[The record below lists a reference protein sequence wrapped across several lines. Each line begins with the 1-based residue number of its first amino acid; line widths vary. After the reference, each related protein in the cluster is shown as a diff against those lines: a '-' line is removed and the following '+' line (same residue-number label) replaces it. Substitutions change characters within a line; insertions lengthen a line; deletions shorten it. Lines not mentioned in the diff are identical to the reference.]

1 MPTINNYSGVRM
13 SRRVIKLLACFSLII
28 MLLAACGEQ
37 KETGLEKNTADGLV
51 LDAYKHK
58 DYPLL
63 FALADSLG
71 KADAISDVQANYWRG
86 YASDKMNKKR
96 TAEFYWTRAEA
107 SISNFKNKEEIKY
120 YAKSASRL
128 ANLKCVKGDYE
139 GTMQFAI
146 PVVEKLE
153 ELGCDTTS
161 DYINLLIFIGC
172 SQSRFA
178 NTEEGTTKNFERAYN
193 KHIEHIRALPSQ
205 ESYKAAIAGIVNIAY
220 NCLTIHK
227 YKEAVYW
234 CERYKE
240 LLDEYETLPDAGED
254 YLDKQRARQ
263 YIYMARAQANL
274 NQPLDSYIA
283 YSAFKKT
290 KFSNSTEGI
299 YDEGEY
305 LIETKKWE
313 EAANCFQRLNELVDK
328 YHLEFS
334 FDNLQ
339 NFLLK
344 KYEANRMAGRKDTVY
359 AISTYI
365 CDSLSAAI
373 DRYKHEDAAELATI
387 YDTQKKE
394 SQIAEQKASILRE
407 RQLAALI
414 TIILI
419 SGFFIAYTLYKRKST
434 LRLTKAHEELQEA
447 YNQLEETTSAKE
459 RIESELRIA
468 RHIQESIV
476 PNIFPERDDLDLFAS
491 MSPAKEVGGD
501 LYDYLFI
508 GDNLCFCV
516 GDVSG
521 KGVPAALF
529 MAQVIRLFR
538 AMAKRNYTPEK
549 IATELNAEL
558 TEHNDDGMFVTMFI
572 GMVHLPTGKLNF
584 CNAGHNPPVLGN
596 GDESQFIHMEPNAPI
611 GLWEGLQFTGES
623 IEDIRGRLLFV
634 YTDGL
639 NEAENPQQKQF
650 GDEHLLEII
659 KHSSSMNALGVV
671 ETMKS
676 EVKHH
681 RNGADPSD
689 DLTLLCLNIK

>member
-1 MPTINNYSGVRM
+1 M
-13 SRRVIKLLACFSLII
+13 SQRVIRLLACFILVI
-28 MLLAACGEQ
+28 MLVVACGERE
-37 KETGLEKNTADGLV
+37 ETGIEKNTADGLV

-63 FALADSLG
+63 FALADSLA
-71 KADAISDVQANYWRG
+71 KTSTYSDTKANYWRG
-86 YASDKMNKKR
+86 YASDKMNQKR
-96 TAEFYWTRAEA
+96 AAEFYWKRATSEA
-107 SISNFKNKEEIKY
+107 TNFNNAEELEY

-139 GTMQFAI
+139 GTMQVAI

-153 ELGCDTTS
+153 ELECDTTS

-178 NTEEGTTKNFERAYN
+178 QTEEGTTKNFERAYQ
-193 KHIEHIRALPSQ
+193 KHIDHISKSQ
-205 ESYKAAIAGIVNIAY
+205 SEEAYKSAIAGIVNIAFNY
-220 NCLTIHK
+220 LSIHR
-227 YKEAVYW
+227 YKEALYW
-234 CERYKE
+234 CDRYEE
-240 LLDEYETLPDAGED
+240 LLTQYELLPKVNHD

-263 YIYMARAQANL
+263 NIYRATALTNL
-274 NQPLDSYIA
+274 GQPLDSYIA
-283 YSAFKKT
+283 YSAFKNT
-290 KFSNSTEGI
+290 KFSQSAEGI

-305 LIETKKWE
+305 LINSKKWK
-313 EAANCFQRLNELVDK
+313 EAADCFQHLDRLAAL
-328 YHLEFS
+328 YHLEFT

-344 KYEANRMAGRKDTVY
+344 KYQANRMAGRKDTVY
-359 AISTYI
+359 AVSTYI
-365 CDSLSAAI
+365 CDSLNAAI
-373 DRYKHEDAAELATI
+373 ERYKNEDAAELATI

-419 SGFFIAYTLYKRKST
+419 SGFFIAYMLYKQKST
-434 LRLTKAHEELQEA
+434 AKLTKAHEELKAA

-476 PNIFPERDDLDLFAS
+476 PNVFPRRDDLDLYAS
-491 MSPAKEVGGD
+491 MTPAKEVGGD

-508 GDNLCFCV
+508 DDNLCFCV

-538 AMAKRNYTPEK
+538 AMAKRHYTPEK

-558 TEHNDDGMFVTMFI
+558 AEHNDDGMFVTMFI

-584 CNAGHNPPVLGN
+584 CNAGHNPPVLGCGN
-596 GDESQFIHMEPNAPI
+596 ESQFISMESNAPI

-623 IEDIRGRLLFV
+623 IESIRGKQLFV

-650 GDEHLLEII
+650 GDEQLLDII
-659 KHSSSMNALGVV
+659 KRTCNMNALGIV

-676 EVKHH
+676 EVKRH
-681 RNGADPSD
+681 RNGADPND

>member
-1 MPTINNYSGVRM
+1 M
-13 SRRVIKLLACFSLII
+13 SRRAIRLLACFTLAI
-28 MLLAACGEQ
+28 MLVAACGER
-37 KETGLEKNTADGLV
+37 KETGLEKDTADGLV

-63 FALADSLG
+63 FALADSLAKVG
-71 KADAISDVQANYWRG
+71 AFSENKSNYWRG
-86 YASDKMNKKR
+86 YASDKMNQKR
-96 TAEFYWTRAEA
+96 AAEFYWKRASAETTD
-107 SISNFKNKEEIKY
+107 FKNAEEVEY
-120 YAKSASRL
+120 YTKSASRL

-139 GTMQFAI
+139 GTMQVAI
-146 PVVEKLE
+146 PAVEKLE
-153 ELGCDTTS
+153 ELHCDTTS

-178 NTEEGTTKNFERAYN
+178 NTEEGTTKNFKRAYE
-193 KHIEHIRALPSQ
+193 KHLEHIDKYPSQ
-205 ESYKAAIAGIVNIAY
+205 ESYKSAVAGIVNIAFNY
-220 NCLTIHK
+220 LTIHQ
-227 YKEAVYW
+227 YEDALYW
-234 CERYKE
+234 CKRYE
-240 LLDEYETLPDAGED
+240 EMLDKYEHLPDANQD

-263 YIYMARAQANL
+263 NIYLATALTNLGKAQE
-274 NQPLDSYIA
+274 SYIA
-283 YSAFKKT
+283 YKAFKNT
-290 KFSNSTEGI
+290 KFSNSAEGI

-305 LIETKKWE
+305 LIGSGKWN
-313 EAANCFQRLNELVDK
+313 EAADCFKHLDK
-328 YHLEFS
+328 LIDLYHLEFT

-344 KYEANRMAGRKDTVY
+344 KYQANLMAGRKDTVY
-359 AISTYI
+359 AVSTYI

-373 DRYKHEDAAELATI
+373 DRYKKEDAAELATI

-394 SQIAEQKASILRE
+394 SQIAEQKASMLRE
-407 RQLAALI
+407 RQLAAFI

-419 SGFFIAYTLYKRKST
+419 SGFFIAYMLYKHKST
-434 LRLTKAHEELQEA
+434 IRLTKAHEELKAA

-476 PNIFPERDDLDLFAS
+476 PNAFPQRDDIDLYAS
-491 MSPAKEVGGD
+491 MSPAREVGGD

-508 GDNLCFCV
+508 DDDLCFCV

-538 AMAKRNYTPEK
+538 AMAKRHYTPERL
-549 IATELNAEL
+549 ATELNAEL
-558 TEHNDDGMFVTMFI
+558 AEHNDDGMFVTMFI

-584 CNAGHNPPVLGN
+584 CNAGHNPPILGC
-596 GDESQFIHMEPNAPI
+596 GDESKFIRMETNAPI

-623 IEDIRGRLLFV
+623 IESIRGKQLFV

-639 NEAENPQQKQF
+639 NEAENTEQEQF
-650 GDEHLLEII
+650 GDEHLLDVF
-659 KHSSSMNALGVV
+659 KRTSNMNALGIV

-676 EVKHH
+676 EVKTH
-681 RNGADPSD
+681 RNGADPND
-689 DLTLLCLNIK
+689 DLTLFCLNIK

>member
-1 MPTINNYSGVRM
+1 MSQRTIR
-13 SRRVIKLLACFSLII
+13 LLACFTLVI
-28 MLLAACGEQ
+28 MLVVACGDR
-37 KETGLEKNTADGLV
+37 KETGLEKNTGNGLV

-63 FALADSLG
+63 FALADSLA
-71 KADAISDVQANYWRG
+71 KAGAFSETKANYWRG
-86 YASDKMNKKR
+86 YASDKMNQKR
-96 TAEFYWTRAEA
+96 AAEFYWKRASSETV
-107 SISNFKNKEEIKY
+107 NFKDPEEIDF

-139 GTMQFAI
+139 GTMQVAI
-146 PVVEKLE
+146 PAVEKLE
-153 ELGCDTTS
+153 ELECDTTS

-178 NTEEGTTKNFERAYN
+178 KTEEGTTKNFERAYQ
-193 KHIEHIRALPSQ
+193 KHLEHISKAQS
-205 ESYKAAIAGIVNIAY
+205 EEAYKSAIAGIVNIAFNY
-220 NCLTIHK
+220 LSIH
-227 YKEAVYW
+227 
-234 CERYKE
+234 RYKE
-240 LLDEYETLPDAGED
+240 SLHWCDRYEELLTKYELLPNANKD

-263 YIYMARAQANL
+263 NIYRATALTNL
-274 NQPLDSYIA
+274 DQPLESYMA
-283 YSAFKKT
+283 YSAFKNT
-290 KFSNSTEGI
+290 KFSKSAEGI

-305 LIETKKWE
+305 FIDSKKWK
-313 EAANCFQRLNELVDK
+313 EAADCFKNLDRLVQL
-328 YHLEFS
+328 YQLEFT

-344 KYEANRMAGRKDTVY
+344 KYQANRMAGRKDTVY
-359 AISTYI
+359 AVSTYI
-365 CDSLSAAI
+365 CDSLNAAI
-373 DRYKHEDAAELATI
+373 DRYKEEDAAELATI
-387 YDTQKKE
+387 YDTQRKE

-419 SGFFIAYTLYKRKST
+419 SGFFVAYMLYKQKST
-434 LRLTKAHEELQEA
+434 AKLTKAHEELKAA

-476 PNIFPERDDLDLFAS
+476 PNIFPQRDDLDLYAS
-491 MSPAKEVGGD
+491 MTPAKEVGGD

-508 GDNLCFCV
+508 DDNLCFCV

-538 AMAKRNYTPEK
+538 AMAKRHNSPEK

-558 TEHNDDGMFVTMFI
+558 VENNDDGMFVTMFI
-572 GMVHLPTGKLNF
+572 GMVHLPTGKLSF
-584 CNAGHNPPVLGN
+584 CNAGHNPPVLGCGN
-596 GDESQFIHMEPNAPI
+596 QSQFIPMESNAPI

-623 IEDIRGRLLFV
+623 IESIRGKQLFV

-639 NEAENPQQKQF
+639 NEAENPKQEQF
-650 GDEHLLEII
+650 GEEHLLDII
-659 KHSSSMNALGVV
+659 KRTSNMNALGIV
-671 ETMKS
+671 ETMKT
-676 EVKHH
+676 EVKQH
-681 RNGADPSD
+681 RNGADPND